1 MTCRVPLIVRRLFIY
16 LIILCT
22 LRIFFII
29 KIGDEIVKQRE
40 YTNLS
45 SRSTVDEEN
54 FKSSP
59 TVIIS

>member
-1 MTCRVPLIVRRLFIY
+1 MRSVKCEASIY
-16 LIILCT
+16 
-22 LRIFFII
+22 IFHYFLYLENIFII
-29 KIGDEIVKQRE
+29 RIGDEIVKQRE

-54 FKSSP
+54 FKSSA

>member
-1 MTCRVPLIVRRLFIY
+1 MPGAINCETFIY
-16 LIILCT
+16 
-22 LRIFFII
+22 IFNYFVYFENIFII
-29 KIGDEIVKQRE
+29 RIGDEIVKQRE